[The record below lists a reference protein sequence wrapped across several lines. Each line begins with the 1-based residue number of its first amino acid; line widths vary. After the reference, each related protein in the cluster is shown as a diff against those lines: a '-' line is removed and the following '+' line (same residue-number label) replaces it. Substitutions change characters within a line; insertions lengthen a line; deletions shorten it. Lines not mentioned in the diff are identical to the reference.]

1 MLDRSA
7 ELRRF
12 TRILAR
18 PSDPRE
24 KRATP
29 AESPQTRQQWSATL
43 PQAEL
48 RRGPRSLAQ
57 IACCASDEFHPAR
70 KARQWRC
77 PSTRAPAT
85 LAGLAKER
93 SLAPRPAPGECRSP
107 SSGGIPYRPS
117 GRIVQWP
124 REAAPAG

>member
-1 MLDRSA
+1 MTSPKNAVRMNPGSALMFGESQLAGNERITSAGSGRTLGRGA

-24 KRATP
+24 KRARP
-29 AESPQTRQQWSATL
+29 AESLQTRQQWSAEL

-57 IACCASDEFHPAR
+57 IACCAADNFHPAR
-70 KARQWRC
+70 KARQW
-77 PSTRAPAT
+77 
-85 LAGLAKER
+85 
-93 SLAPRPAPGECRSP
+93 
-107 SSGGIPYRPS
+107 
-117 GRIVQWP
+117 
-124 REAAPAG
+124 